1 MFNIINM
8 RLQCLY
14 LLIILYRVYSH
25 QNVSESC
32 SILQFFTCL
41 FTAIFR
47 CSWTQYQANTRQL
60 MLHRVRVS
68 VLQVVA
74 AFNSARFYMSR
85 MSLDD
90 SVTLHMRFMQFIHYN
105 YVLTP

>member
-1 MFNIINM
+1 MINVGLINM
-8 RLQCLY
+8 RLY
-14 LLIILYRVYSH
+14 LLIIFYRVYGH

-41 FTAIFR
+41 FR
-47 CSWTQYQANTRQL
+47 WSWTQYQANAPQL
-60 MLHRVRVS
+60 MLHGVGVS

-74 AFNSARFYMSR
+74 AFNARSYMSR

-90 SVTLHMRFMQFIHYN
+90 SSYEMYEIYAL
-105 YVLTP
+105 